1 MSNERT
7 TNTVSAVEPSE
18 AESIGARNNTISPQT
33 DVYLNNDGLTF
44 FVNVPGV
51 AKGNVVIE
59 IDDNNTMR
67 ISAKN
72 AYSEPEG
79 AILRQFSTGSF
90 YRSFQLSDEYDNDKV
105 TAVVNNGLLKVTIA
119 RKESAKPRTIEI
131 SA

>member
-1 MSNERT
+1 MSNEQQLKT
-7 TNTVSAVEPSE
+7 TTADPAA
-18 AESIGARNNTISPQT
+18 AESLGAKRDTISPQT
-33 DVYLNNDGLTF
+33 DIYVNNDGLTL

-59 IDDNNTMR
+59 IDDNNTMC

-72 AYSEPEG
+72 AYSEPVG
-79 AILRQFSTGSF
+79 AILRQFYTGNF
-90 YRSFQLSDEYDNDKV
+90 FRSFQLGDEYDNDKV
-105 TAVVNNGLLKVTIA
+105 TAVIDNGLLKVTIA